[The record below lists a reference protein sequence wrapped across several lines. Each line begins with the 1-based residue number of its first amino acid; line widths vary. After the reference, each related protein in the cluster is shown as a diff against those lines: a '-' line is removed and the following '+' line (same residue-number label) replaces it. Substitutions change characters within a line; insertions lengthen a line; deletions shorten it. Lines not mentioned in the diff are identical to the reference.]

1 MRSVIFYTLARLLLV
16 AATAAVLY
24 LLGLTGLLNLALAF
38 LISGI
43 VSYVV
48 LSRQRDA
55 ISVGF
60 TSWMQRR
67 SRGSAGD
74 EPLAD

>member
-16 AATAAVLY
+16 AATAAILY
-24 LLGLTGLLNLALAF
+24 LIGLTGLLNLALAF

-48 LSRQRDA
+48 LSRQRDE
-55 ISVGF
+55 ISVVL
-60 TSWMQRR
+60 TSLMQRR
-67 SRGSAGD
+67 SRGTAGD
-74 EPLAD
+74 EPVAE